1 MRISNRYR
9 LDNSWHRA
17 VVHEICDN
25 PEEVEVIFVDYGT
38 LDAVDRRNIRLNIML
53 EEIPIQAIRCVLHNV
68 RPPPSSGAMETPWE
82 WPVAT
87 LNRLHKMIVD
97 KEFRVRVKGRGP
109 PLEVA
114 LTAEHSVSIAKILV
128 TEEKLAV
135 YIQPIKKKKY
145 QKKKKV
151 GRV

>member
-9 LDNSWHRA
+9 IDNSWHRA
-17 VVHEICDN
+17 IVSKIDDN
-25 PEEVEVIFVDYGT
+25 PEEVTVIFVDYGT

-53 EEIPIQAIRCVLHNV
+53 EELPIQAIRCVLHNV
-68 RPPPSSGAMETPWE
+68 RPPPSSGAVETPK

-87 LNRLHKMIVD
+87 LNRLHVMIVE

-114 LTAEHSVSIAKILV
+114 LTADRSESIAKILV
-128 TEEKLAV
+128 TKEKLAV

-145 QKKKKV
+145 QKKKNV